1 MNAIVNFDFEGKGVR
16 VIEIADEPWF
26 VGVDVCRVLEIKNE
40 SQALARLDDDERQAG
55 VCITDPSGTKYAIV
69 ISEAGVFRLVFASRK
84 PAAERFKR
92 WLAHEVLPSLRRF
105 GSYVLPGAHPA
116 PASDRR
122 FKGGL
127 HPAEV
132 SAWSSAAR
140 TAHRLH
146 GRKGALEVWA
156 ASPLPQVSIGD
167 DYEIDEPTPVSGRD
181 CLKHLF
187 RLACG
192 KREAVAD
199 LYAAA
204 LEQPEARNRLE
215 SCGLMLGLRDF
226 PDDLVIAAEHP
237 FLAGAFEH
245 TDFAWSWS
253 AALRHLPGARRLA
266 GRVMIDGR
274 LSGGV
279 AVPKATIAALSLV
292 TAPLVP
298 A

>member
-26 VGVDVCRVLEIKNE
+26 VGLDVCRVLEIEKHH
-40 SQALARLDDDERQAG
+40 QALGRLGDDERG
-55 VCITDPSGTKYAIV
+55 TYTVGTPSGDQQMIV
-69 ISEAGVFRLVFASRK
+69 ISEPGVYRLVFASRK

-92 WLAHEVLPSLRRF
+92 WLAHEVLPALRRF
-105 GSYVLPGAHPA
+105 GAYVVPGARPPA
-116 PASDRR
+116 AAERR
-122 FKGGL
+122 FKGDL

-156 ASPLPQVSIGD
+156 ASPLPQVSVSD
-167 DYEIDEPTPVSGRD
+167 DYEIDDPTPVSGRD

-187 RLACG
+187 RISSG

-204 LEQPEARNRLE
+204 LEEPSARNRLE
-215 SCGLMLGLRDF
+215 ACGMMLGLRDF

-245 TDFAWSWS
+245 TDFAWSWC
-253 AALRHLPGARRLA
+253 ATLRHLPGARRLA

-279 AVPKATIAALSLV
+279 AVPKGTIAALGLAP
-292 TAPLVP
+292 APLV
-298 A
+298 AA